1 MTKKEL
7 KNLQLKSI
15 FAAIKENYNV
25 TSDFEDM
32 EGHGY
37 FTFQITV
44 DGVQYAFDLSRN
56 DFSVIGYKL
65 KGNIDYIEQRI
76 LETEI
81 EHLIEQTLNN
91 IFKYK

>member
-7 KNLQLKSI
+7 KNIQLKAI
-15 FAAIKENYNV
+15 FAAIKEKYYV

-37 FTFQITV
+37 FTFQICMDNIT
-44 DGVQYAFDLSRN
+44 YAFDLSRSN
-56 DFSVIGYKL
+56 FSVIGYKL
-65 KGNIDYIEQRI
+65 KGDMDFTEQRA

-81 EHLIEQTLNN
+81 EYLIEQTLNN
-91 IFKYK
+91 I

>member
-7 KNLQLKSI
+7 KNIQLKAI
-15 FAAIKENYNV
+15 FAAIKEKYYV

-37 FTFQITV
+37 FTFQIERDNIT
-44 DGVQYAFDLSRN
+44 YAFDLSRSH
-56 DFSVIGYKL
+56 FSVIGYKL
-65 KGNIDYIEQRI
+65 KGDMDFTEQRA

-81 EHLIEQTLNN
+81 EYVIEQTLNN
-91 IFKYK
+91 I

>member
-7 KNLQLKSI
+7 KNIQLKAI
-15 FAAIKENYNV
+15 FAAIKEKYYV

-37 FTFQITV
+37 FTFQIYV
-44 DGVQYAFDLSRN
+44 DNITYAFDLSRSN
-56 DFSVIGYKL
+56 FSVIGYKL
-65 KGNIDYIEQRI
+65 KGDMDFTEQRA

-81 EHLIEQTLNN
+81 EYLIEQTLNN
-91 IFKYK
+91 I

>member
-7 KNLQLKSI
+7 KNIQLKAI
-15 FAAIKENYNV
+15 FAAIKEKYYV

-44 DGVQYAFDLSRN
+44 DGVQYAFDLSRSN
-56 DFSVIGYKL
+56 FSVIGYKL
-65 KGNIDYIEQRI
+65 KGDMDFTEQRA

-81 EHLIEQTLNN
+81 EYLIEQTLNN
-91 IFKYK
+91 I

>member
-7 KNLQLKSI
+7 KNIQLKAI
-15 FAAIKENYNV
+15 FAAIKEKYYV

-37 FTFQITV
+37 FTFQICMDNIT
-44 DGVQYAFDLSRN
+44 YAFDLSRSH
-56 DFSVIGYKL
+56 FSVIGYKL
-65 KGNIDYIEQRI
+65 KGDMDFTEQRA

-81 EHLIEQTLNN
+81 EYLIEQTLNN
-91 IFKYK
+91 I

>member
-7 KNLQLKSI
+7 KNIQLKAI
-15 FAAIKENYNV
+15 FAAIKEKYYV

-37 FTFQITV
+37 FTFQICV
-44 DGVQYAFDLSRN
+44 DNITYAFDLSRSN
-56 DFSVIGYKL
+56 FSVIGYKL
-65 KGNIDYIEQRI
+65 KGDMDFTEQRA

-81 EHLIEQTLNN
+81 EYLIEQTLNN
-91 IFKYK
+91 I

>member
-7 KNLQLKSI
+7 KNIQLKAI

-44 DGVQYAFDLSRN
+44 DGVQYAFDLSRSN
-56 DFSVIGYKL
+56 FSVIGYKL
-65 KGNIDYIEQRI
+65 KGDMDFTEQRA

-81 EHLIEQTLNN
+81 EYLIEQTLNN
-91 IFKYK
+91 I